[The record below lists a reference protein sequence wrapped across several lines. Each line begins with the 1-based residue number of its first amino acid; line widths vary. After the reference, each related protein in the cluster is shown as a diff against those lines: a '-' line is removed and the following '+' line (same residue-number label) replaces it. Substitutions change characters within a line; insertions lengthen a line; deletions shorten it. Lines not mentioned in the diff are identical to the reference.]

1 MSPCFRVRLNYQ
13 FPITSAS
20 ALKRTWLAGFRRPVE
35 RTRPISKD
43 KSHTIRS
50 ARQRLVLCR
59 LMIDIMRN
67 LHGAYAPAAE
77 PFGSRLETF
86 FIGLCVALGQFDE
99 KPFSVAKIAA
109 YMRVPRTTVIRR
121 LGRLQSWGLIHRQG
135 HRYYMDQSA
144 LNSLLGMRSYQHIR
158 RLLDKSAEELS
169 VLDTL
174 PD

>member
-1 MSPCFRVRLNYQ
+1 M
-13 FPITSAS
+13 TSAS
-20 ALKRTWLAGFRRPVE
+20 EVKRTWPAGFRRSVG
-35 RTRPISKD
+35 RKRSISKD
-43 KSHTIRS
+43 NSHTIQS

-59 LMIDIMRN
+59 LMIDIMRS
-67 LHGAYAPAAE
+67 LHGSYAPAAE

-86 FIGLCVALGQFDE
+86 FIGLCVALGQFEE

-121 LGRLQSWGLIHRQG
+121 LGRLASWGLIHRQG

-144 LNSLLGMRSYQHIR
+144 LNSLLGMRNYHHIR